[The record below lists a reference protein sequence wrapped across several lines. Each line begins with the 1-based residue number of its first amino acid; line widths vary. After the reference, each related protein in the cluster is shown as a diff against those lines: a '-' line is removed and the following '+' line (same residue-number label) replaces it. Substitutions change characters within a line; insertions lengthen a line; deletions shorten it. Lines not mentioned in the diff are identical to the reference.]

1 MIKQKNFKPYPIEI
15 LPDGFIYPARYL
27 QLANCTKTV
36 YSDEYFQWW
45 FQDAE
50 TEGGKLSY
58 ELRNDKIKGFNLIP
72 LAKNGDWMAYFDGN
86 DHSGDPKVIVVDLG
100 DLPFYM
106 TCENFTDW
114 LAKAEQDYWR

>member
-1 MIKQKNFKPYPIEI
+1 MIKQKSFKPYPVEI
-15 LPDGFIYPARYL
+15 LPDRFIYPARYL

-36 YSDEYFQWW
+36 QSDEYFQWW
-45 FQDAE
+45 FYEFGTQAAE
-50 TEGGKLSY
+50 LAFT
-58 ELRNDKIKGFNLIP
+58 LRNEDIEGFNLVP
-72 LAKNGDWMAYFDGN
+72 FAKNGDWLANFDG
-86 DHSGDPKVIVVDLG
+86 DDFSGDPKVIVVDLG